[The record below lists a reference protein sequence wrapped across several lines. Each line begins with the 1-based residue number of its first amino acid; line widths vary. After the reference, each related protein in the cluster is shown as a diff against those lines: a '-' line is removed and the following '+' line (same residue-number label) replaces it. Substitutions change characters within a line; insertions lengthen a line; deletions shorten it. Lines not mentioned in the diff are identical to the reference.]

1 MGETAL
7 HVAAMY
13 GHVEAV
19 KTLLLAAPDLV
30 NDPMTSQEYE
40 GQTALHIA
48 VAQQNLDL
56 VKELVK
62 MGADVSSP
70 RATGTAFQVT
80 EEALYYYGEH
90 VLSFAACVGNTEMV
104 QFLINH
110 RASVRAQ
117 DSLGNTILHI
127 LTLQPNQKMA
137 CVMYDLILSCDS
149 KGSETGVESIQNTK
163 GLTPFKMAAVE
174 GNSVMFH
181 HLVKKKQVTLCPT
194 GATTSVLFDLTGIDS
209 WGDDQSILE
218 LLVSTRKREA
228 RQILDMTPIKE
239 LVRLK
244 WNNYGRPYFCVLAV
258 LYVLYMICFT
268 ICCVYR
274 PLTPRTTESNN
285 SRDITLLVQ
294 KTLLESYVTYTDELR
309 LIGELVSVIGAV
321 VILIIELPDIAR
333 FGAAS
338 YFGRTVLGGPFHV
351 IIITYACLVLIIMVM
366 RLSDTDGEATPMA
379 FAMVLGWCY
388 VMYFARG
395 FVALG
400 PLTIM
405 IQKMLFCDVLQFCGL
420 MAVVILGFAGAFFIT
435 FQTKDPSQL
444 GHFFSYPMSLF
455 STFQLFLTLIDGPA
469 NYSVDLPFTYSMLYS
484 AFAILAAL
492 LMLNMIIAMMAD
504 TYLRVVRERDEIW
517 RAQVV
522 AATIKVER
530 KLPRSLWPRSGIS
543 GKSYGLGDNQYLR

>member
-1 MGETAL
+1 MSCAVEFPVIIESIMYCTMVSSLINPSPGLCGEHTPQ
-7 HVAAMY
+7 
-13 GHVEAV
+13 
-19 KTLLLAAPDLV
+19 K
-30 NDPMTSQEYE
+30 
-40 GQTALHIA
+40 
-48 VAQQNLDL
+48 NLDDPSESVCQKAWRAL
-56 VKELVK
+56 Q
-62 MGADVSSP
+62 SS
-70 RATGTAFQVT
+70 
-80 EEALYYYGEH
+80 
-90 VLSFAACVGNTEMV
+90 
-104 QFLINH
+104 
-110 RASVRAQ
+110 
-117 DSLGNTILHI
+117 SLEPG
-127 LTLQPNQKMA
+127 
-137 CVMYDLILSCDS
+137 
-149 KGSETGVESIQNTK
+149 
-163 GLTPFKMAAVE
+163 
-174 GNSVMFH
+174 
-181 HLVKKKQVTLCPT
+181 
-194 GATTSVLFDLTGIDS
+194 
-209 WGDDQSILE
+209 
-218 LLVSTRKREA
+218 
-228 RQILDMTPIKE
+228 
-239 LVRLK
+239 
-244 WNNYGRPYFCVLAV
+244 
-258 LYVLYMICFT
+258 
-268 ICCVYR
+268 
-274 PLTPRTTESNN
+274 
-285 SRDITLLVQ
+285 
-294 KTLLESYVTYTDELR
+294 
-309 LIGELVSVIGAV
+309 
-321 VILIIELPDIAR
+321 
-333 FGAAS
+333 
-338 YFGRTVLGGPFHV
+338 
-351 IIITYACLVLIIMVM
+351 ITYACLVLIIMVM

-543 GKSYGLGDNQYLR
+543 GKSYGLGDNQYLRVEILQGEAAQKPEYSEAAIRTPPNELSGSKLEGPPEQPLVGWIQSQE